1 MSLPEP
7 RIASRALLL
16 ALAFIFFV
24 TAAAATSPPS
34 EVPVPDEGVWE
45 RSTREGQTAIG
56 NSEWKVAVAAFGMAV
71 HHAESFGADD
81 PRLVDSL
88 MWLSRALRAGKKLH
102 EALPPLTRAVE
113 LGRSSSR
120 YLTLET
126 AKLLEEAGRARA
138 GVGEISEAAKLFRE
152 AIEIR
157 GKVQGV
163 THLDLV
169 QPLDQ
174 LARWLEPGDPDEAE
188 ALLRRALAVSE
199 SSRGPHHREVGRLLD
214 LLGNIHRDQGRH
226 ETAIDLY
233 GRALEIEARRADVN
247 RDIVIYRT
255 QNVTREYRRLKR
267 FEEAVEAYRD
277 LIAMTRAHKGARHPD
292 VALGLSGLGSALRES
307 GDPTAAEPVFR
318 EALEIAEVAWGPD
331 HPFTEGTRRDLMRL
345 LDDRG
350 VAHGLGED
358 APYTGNP
365 AYPRLSEQ
373 DRRFMEEIDRLKRE
387 DDLPGAI
394 AQGERWLATVRSAQ
408 GEQALRL
415 TAPLRHL
422 APMLER
428 RGLMGEALETRV
440 KMIEVL
446 SLHVAEGNSAYQG
459 ALHEAGD
466 LLARLGRP
474 EEAIGY
480 YESELSLREAQG
492 ESNPAVARLLLRMG
506 ATLDQVEHGL
516 GEAYFH
522 RAAEAWERIA
532 GPDAPER
539 SMALMML
546 AQSYVAQEN
555 LGAAEVLLTELL
567 ARFESDTPSNPASTI
582 GVLQTLRLIYRKTGR
597 LEAAAA
603 ANERLTALQK
613 QLHH

>member
-1 MSLPEP
+1 
-7 RIASRALLL
+7 
-16 ALAFIFFV
+16 V
-24 TAAAATSPPS
+24 
-34 EVPVPDEGVWE
+34 
-45 RSTREGQTAIG
+45 
-56 NSEWKVAVAAFGMAV
+56 
-71 HHAESFGADD
+71 
-81 PRLVDSL
+81 
-88 MWLSRALRAGKKLH
+88 
-102 EALPPLTRAVE
+102 
-113 LGRSSSR
+113 
-120 YLTLET
+120 
-126 AKLLEEAGRARA
+126 
-138 GVGEISEAAKLFRE
+138 
-152 AIEIR
+152 
-157 GKVQGV
+157 
-163 THLDLV
+163 
-169 QPLDQ
+169 
-174 LARWLEPGDPDEAE
+174 
-188 ALLRRALAVSE
+188 
-199 SSRGPHHREVGRLLD
+199 
-214 LLGNIHRDQGRH
+214 
-226 ETAIDLY
+226 
-233 GRALEIEARRADVN
+233 
-247 RDIVIYRT
+247 
-255 QNVTREYRRLKR
+255 
-267 FEEAVEAYRD
+267 
-277 LIAMTRAHKGARHPD
+277 
-292 VALGLSGLGSALRES
+292 
-307 GDPTAAEPVFR
+307 AAEPVFR